1 MSNNF
6 LLRDYIWDDMKLSLN
21 ATEKADMN
29 KALMNI
35 IDKPMAY
42 EIDLDL
48 LPQRLQD
55 KVLKINEDLVFKYRT
70 KNYVRRTKALVEGR
84 DRFKVI

>member
-21 ATEKADMN
+21 AAEKADIN
-29 KALMNI
+29 KALMNV
-35 IDKPMAY
+35 IDRPMAY
-42 EIDLDL
+42 ELDLDL

-55 KVLKINEDLVFKYRT
+55 KVLKLNEDLVFKYRT
-70 KNYVRRTKALVEGR
+70 KNYVRIAKAKAEGKLR
-84 DRFKVI
+84 GYQ